1 MFGQLIQ
8 QLADTHKERKRKDV
22 SASHK
27 MRESNFHERYR
38 LAFDGQD
45 KTTAQISGA
54 LGISHKGCNCTLR
67 RLAQDGYVKR
77 VGRMHRTHSFG
88 QPAIIWRWVK

>member
-8 QLADTHKERKRKDV
+8 QLTDTHKERKRKDV

-27 MRESNFHERYR
+27 MRGFNFHERYR
-38 LAFDGQD
+38 LAFNGED
-45 KTTAQISGA
+45 KTSAQISGA
-54 LGISHKGCNCTLR
+54 LGISHTGCNNSLF
-67 RLAQDGYVKR
+67 RLEKDGYVVR
-77 VGRMHRTHSFG
+77 VGRLRKTHSFG